1 MLIWWPL
8 KLEKLISIRSL
19 GRRVVVDA
27 RWQLLRLSRRT
38 GLAGSIPAFVR
49 CFTRFKI
56 FHTSWNWIHCKA
68 IVQKIELNQLI
79 HSFRF
84 LPSRYAMSCCRN
96 GDVQS
101 VRSPTTEARF
111 VFEKKENP
119 TRVTKMK
126 KKNLEPKKKF
136 SDERKFRSKTKK
148 KFLAK
153 KSRLVSFRVVS
164 RT

>member
-1 MLIWWPL
+1 M
-8 KLEKLISIRSL
+8 
-19 GRRVVVDA
+19 
-27 RWQLLRLSRRT
+27 
-38 GLAGSIPAFVR
+38 
-49 CFTRFKI
+49 
-56 FHTSWNWIHCKA
+56 
-68 IVQKIELNQLI
+68 QKIELNQLI

-126 KKNLEPKKKF
+126 KKSGAKKKSFRTKENFEAKQKKSFWRKSLVSCRFVLSREPKDWLRTSF
-136 SDERKFRSKTKK
+136 SSCDRRAPKRC
-148 KFLAK
+148 
-153 KSRLVSFRVVS
+153 
-164 RT
+164 

>member
-1 MLIWWPL
+1 MLDGNYYDSVGGQVWRVRFPPSFVASLDL
-8 KLEKLISIRSL
+8 KSFIHHE
-19 GRRVVVDA
+19 
-27 RWQLLRLSRRT
+27 T
-38 GLAGSIPAFVR
+38 E
-49 CFTRFKI
+49 FTAKK
-56 FHTSWNWIHCKA
+56 T

-126 KKNLEPKKKF
+126 KKSGAKKKVF
-136 SDERKFRSKTKK
+136 GRKKISKQNKK
-148 KFLAK
+148 KVFGEK
-153 KSRLVSFRVVS
+153 VSSRVVS
-164 RT
+164 CCLANLKIG